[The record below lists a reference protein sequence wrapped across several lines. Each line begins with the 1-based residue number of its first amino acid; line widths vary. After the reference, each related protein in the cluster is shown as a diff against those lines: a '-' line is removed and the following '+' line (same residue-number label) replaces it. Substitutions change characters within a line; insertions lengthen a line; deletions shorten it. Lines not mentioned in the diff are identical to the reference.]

1 MDVIFISRRGSMYK
15 YFRYLSANLNLN
27 TRVFDFSLW
36 SYFGSKKMD
45 LTEDEVQQGIKFHL
59 HRKQIKHDFPAWC
72 WLIIERYYGFKYRLI
87 HRRFYRLFRFHKPAC
102 IAIFN
107 GYRLPEQAIK
117 NLAGKLSIPVIHFE
131 NGLLPNTTTFDL
143 NGVNAHNSVPRN
155 IEFYIN
161 YRMPRA
167 NPKLSSTKLVQRKFH
182 RLKKSYSQQSDFHHP
197 LPKKFIFVPF
207 QVLFDSQVLL
217 NSPNIANMHEL
228 YGWIE
233 FTASRCSDSTIQFV
247 LKEHPSDPHR
257 YKDLHFRNPRIIF
270 SNKGTQELVEQ
281 SQAVITINSS
291 VGLESLLLGKRVFV
305 LGEACYAIEG
315 MTKPI
320 QSKQK
325 LLKRVNQ
332 LDSWQLDLPLV
343 EKFLSYLKVD
353 YCVRGSWRTPD
364 QRHLEEV
371 HRRFSDIVSQS
382 PAITANDAIIIGA

>member
-1 MDVIFISRRGSMYK
+1 M
-15 YFRYLSANLNLN
+15 
-27 TRVFDFSLW
+27 
-36 SYFGSKKMD
+36 
-45 LTEDEVQQGIKFHL
+45 
-59 HRKQIKHDFPAWC
+59 
-72 WLIIERYYGFKYRLI
+72 
-87 HRRFYRLFRFHKPAC
+87 
-102 IAIFN
+102 
-107 GYRLPEQAIK
+107 
-117 NLAGKLSIPVIHFE
+117 
-131 NGLLPNTTTFDL
+131 
-143 NGVNAHNSVPRN
+143 
-155 IEFYIN
+155 
-161 YRMPRA
+161 
-167 NPKLSSTKLVQRKFH
+167 
-182 RLKKSYSQQSDFHHP
+182 
-197 LPKKFIFVPF
+197 PF